1 MKEKV
6 DVGAA
11 LIKLKPNS
19 LSNVATWQKQLQERK
34 QEAIQ
39 TLKAEGVYVE
49 SWFHIELEGQDYLL
63 AYMRAKDIAQA
74 QKIAK
79 SSPFEIDK
87 LHKAFKENWEK
98 GYSAK
103 LLIDLDNSED
113 KF

>member
-1 MKEKV
+1 L

-19 LSNVATWQKQLQERK
+19 LSNVDEWKQELQNRK

-63 AYMRAKDIAQA
+63 AYMRADDIAHA
-74 QKIAK
+74 QRVSKT
-79 SSPFEIDK
+79 SPFDIDK
-87 LHKAFKENWEK
+87 VHKKFKENWEK

-103 LLIDLDNSED
+103 LLIDLESI
-113 KF
+113 